1 MERKRGRP
9 WEKNACSGWWREREK
24 DLWAWGQAGGPGG
37 VQADGGE
44 GWRARTGF
52 LASFR
57 VRIEIVQV
65 LLLLLWMLD
74 VLLACLISP
83 SSLVLCRTGR
93 GGLELE
99 ET

>member
-1 MERKRGRP
+1 MHAQDGGGRGR
-9 WEKNACSGWWREREK
+9 KISGPG
-24 DLWAWGQAGGPGG
+24 GQAGGPGG

-44 GWRARTGF
+44 EWRARAGF
-52 LASFR
+52 LASSR

-74 VLLACLISP
+74 VLLACLNISKQ
-83 SSLVLCRTGR
+83 SCTLQNW